1 MRDSYRD
8 EVCESAKIGT
18 TRSRPVIQLNTRPLL
33 FTSRDMDLKGDS
45 NSSNSNNYSSN
56 SYSNNSNN
64 SNNSNSNNSNSNSK
78 SNSDSNN
85 NQDSYPFLPALSDEL
100 MEQHLAL
107 SIVLN
112 VREIDH

>member
-33 FTSRDMDLKGDS
+33 FTSRDMADLKGDS

-64 SNNSNSNNSNSNSK
+64 SNSNNSNSNSK
-78 SNSDSNN
+78 SNRDSNN